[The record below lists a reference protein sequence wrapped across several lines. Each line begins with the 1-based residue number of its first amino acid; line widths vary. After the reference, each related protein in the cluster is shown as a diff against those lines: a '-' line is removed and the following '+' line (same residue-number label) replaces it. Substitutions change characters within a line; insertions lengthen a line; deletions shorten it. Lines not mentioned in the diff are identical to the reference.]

1 MQPVTLVIGLTG
13 GIASG
18 KSTVAQMFQQR
29 GITVVDADVIAK
41 EAVEK
46 GMPAYRKITETFG
59 SGVLLETGDIDRK
72 KLGELVF
79 KNEEKRMQ
87 LNAIVHPEVRKTMI
101 RERDEAIQ
109 AGERF
114 VVLDIPL
121 LYESGLEHLA
131 DKVIVVWIPKK
142 LQLERLMKRN
152 SLNEEEAL
160 NRIHAQLPLDEKRKK
175 ADAVIDNSG
184 CLEDTENQLQRLL
197 EAWSHTEK

>member
-1 MQPVTLVIGLTG
+1 MTLVIGLTG

-18 KSTVAQMFQQR
+18 KSTVAHMFQKR

-46 GMPAYRKITETFG
+46 GMPAYRNIAETFG
-59 SGVLLETGDIDRK
+59 AGVLLDNGGIDRK

-79 KNEEKRMQ
+79 QNEDKRMQ

-101 RERDEAIQ
+101 KERDKAIQ
-109 AGERF
+109 ARERF

-121 LYESGLEHLA
+121 LYESGLEHLT
-131 DKVIVVWIPKK
+131 DKVLVVWVPKE
-142 LQLERLMKRN
+142 LQLERLMERN
-152 SLNEEEAL
+152 SLSEKEAL
-160 NRIHAQLPLDEKRKK
+160 NRIHAQLSLDEKKKK

-184 CLEDTENQLQRLL
+184 SLKDTETQLHQLL
-197 EAWSHTEK
+197 DTWSNTEK

>member
-1 MQPVTLVIGLTG
+1 MTLVIGLTG

-18 KSTVAQMFQQR
+18 KSTVAHMFQKR

-46 GMPAYRKITETFG
+46 GMPAYRKIAETFG
-59 SGVLLETGDIDRK
+59 AGVLLDNGGIDRK

-79 KNEEKRMQ
+79 QNEDKRMQ

-101 RERDEAIQ
+101 KERDKAIQ
-109 AGERF
+109 AKERF

-121 LYESGLEHLA
+121 LYESGLEHLT
-131 DKVIVVWIPKK
+131 DKVLVVWVPKE
-142 LQLERLMKRN
+142 LQLERLMERN
-152 SLNEEEAL
+152 SLSEKEAL
-160 NRIHAQLPLDEKRKK
+160 NRIHAQLSLDEKKKK

-184 CLEDTENQLQRLL
+184 SLKDTETQLHQLL
-197 EAWSHTEK
+197 DTWSNTEK